1 MFKPALISTI
11 LLSSMLVGCGAD
23 DDDDDDAGTSY
34 LRVLHASPDA
44 PNVDVLIDGEA
55 VLTDVPFQAGS
66 GYLEVEE
73 GQREVALRVHGT
85 DTIALTNTITFE
97 EDGYYSAIAQ
107 NLVASLELEVLDDTE
122 RYNNGTTDVTVV
134 HASPTVGNVDIY
146 VTADGA
152 DLPASATLSDVP
164 FDANATLEEIASAD
178 YQVRATAAGDTTVVY
193 DSGTLSISSDVMT
206 VAVNSAKGASPVT
219 LLAWASSVTPVLDNT
234 AEVRIVHAVDA
245 VTVDV
250 FAGGAEL
257 LGDFAYKD
265 TTDGYVKVAA
275 GDLPVAIAA
284 ANAGIDSALSNL
296 SGTLTLA
303 RGESYTVV
311 AAGDVNDLNNAQ
323 LIVLTDVRKATDDT
337 QAYVRLVHASAAS
350 AADPVDIYVAVA
362 GGDISAVEPNFSDV
376 VIGQNTGYVALAPA
390 SYDVIIAAD
399 GTKTAAVPNTSNLTF
414 NAGDVVTALAIGNS
428 AGNLEPVIL
437 VDKR

>member
-1 MFKPALISTI
+1 MNKFALTSAFIAAT
-11 LLSSMLVGCGAD
+11 LLVGCGSD
-23 DDDDDDAGTSY
+23 SDDDDDAGQSY

-44 PNVDVLIDGEA
+44 PNVDVLIDGTA
-55 VLTDVPFQAGS
+55 VLTDVAYQQGS
-66 GYLEVEE
+66 GYLTLEE

-85 DTIALTNTITFE
+85 DTIALSATLSFD

-107 NLVASLELEVLDDTE
+107 NVVASLELEVLDDTE

-134 HASPTVGNVDIY
+134 HASPSAGNVDIF
-146 VTADGA
+146 VTAAEA
-152 DLPASATLSDVP
+152 DLPATPTLSDVA
-164 FDANATLEEIASAD
+164 FDANATLADVAAAD
-178 YQVRATAAGDTTVVY
+178 YQVRITANGGTTVVY
-193 DSGTLSISSDVMT
+193 DSGTLPIASDVTT

-219 LLAWASSVTPVLDNT
+219 LLAWGSSVTPVLDNT

-265 TTDGYVKVAA
+265 TTEGYVKVAA
-275 GDLPVAIAA
+275 GDLAVAIAA
-284 ANAGIDSALSNL
+284 ANAGIESALSNL
-296 SGTLTLA
+296 SGTLTLE
-303 RGESYTVV
+303 RGESYTVI

-323 LIVLTDVRKATDDT
+323 LIVLTDVRQATDST

-350 AADPVDIYVAVA
+350 AADPVDIYVAAA
-362 GGDISAVEPNFSDV
+362 GGDISAVEPNFADV

-390 SYDVIIAAD
+390 TYDVIIAAD
-399 GTKTAAVPNTSNLTF
+399 GTKTAAVPNTSGLAF
-414 NAGDVVTALAIGNS
+414 AAGDVVTALAVGNS
-428 AGNLEPVIL
+428 VSNLEPVIL

>member
-1 MFKPALISTI
+1 MF
-11 LLSSMLVGCGAD
+11 
-23 DDDDDDAGTSY
+23 
-34 LRVLHASPDA
+34 
-44 PNVDVLIDGEA
+44 
-55 VLTDVPFQAGS
+55 
-66 GYLEVEE
+66 
-73 GQREVALRVHGT
+73 
-85 DTIALTNTITFE
+85 
-97 EDGYYSAIAQ
+97 
-107 NLVASLELEVLDDTE
+107 
-122 RYNNGTTDVTVV
+122 
-134 HASPTVGNVDIY
+134 DIY

-303 RGESYTVV
+303 RG
-311 AAGDVNDLNNAQ
+311 
-323 LIVLTDVRKATDDT
+323 R
-337 QAYVRLVHASAAS
+337 
-350 AADPVDIYVAVA
+350 
-362 GGDISAVEPNFSDV
+362 
-376 VIGQNTGYVALAPA
+376 
-390 SYDVIIAAD
+390 
-399 GTKTAAVPNTSNLTF
+399 
-414 NAGDVVTALAIGNS
+414 
-428 AGNLEPVIL
+428 IL
-437 VDKR
+437 HSGCSR